1 MAGVV
6 SGGSGIRRRSRSG
19 NHRPQSDIN
28 ITPMVDVMLVLL
40 IIFMVTAPLL
50 TPGVPVDLPKSKAR
64 LLNQEDKEPLTITIN
79 KSGQI
84 FLQET
89 EIEFAELVPRL
100 TAIAKNGYDQRIL
113 VRGDTAVDYGSV
125 MRVMGELN
133 VAGFRRIGLVTG
145 PHRDPAKKQ
154 Q

>member
-1 MAGVV
+1 MAGVMS
-6 SGGSGIRRRSRSG
+6 SGGSSRRRSRT
-19 NHRPQSDIN
+19 NLRPNSDIN

-50 TPGVPVDLPKSKAR
+50 TPGVPVDLPKAKAK
-64 LLNQEDKEPLTITIN
+64 LLSEEDKEPLTVTID
-79 KSGQI
+79 KSGKV
-84 FLQET
+84 FLQDT
-89 EIEFAELVPRL
+89 AVDVSELVPRL

-145 PHRDPAKKQ
+145 QPREPAKKQ

>member
-1 MAGVV
+1 MAGAA
-6 SGGSGIRRRSRSG
+6 SNGGGIRRRSRTI
-19 NHRPQSDIN
+19 HRPQSDIN

-50 TPGVPVDLPKSKAR
+50 TPGVPVDLPKAKAR

-84 FLQET
+84 YLQET

-100 TAIAKNGYDQRIL
+100 KAIAANGYDQRIL

-145 PHRDPAKKQ
+145 SPRESAKKQ

>member
-1 MAGVV
+1 MAGVMN
-6 SGGSGIRRRSRSG
+6 SGGSSRRRSRT
-19 NHRPQSDIN
+19 NLRPNSDIN

-50 TPGVPVDLPKSKAR
+50 TPGVPVDLPKAKAK
-64 LLNQEDKEPLTITIN
+64 LLSEEDKEPLTVTIDKN
-79 KSGQI
+79 GQV
-84 FLQET
+84 FLQDT
-89 EIEFAELVPRL
+89 QIDVSELVPRL

-145 PHRDPAKKQ
+145 QPRDPAKKQ

>member
-1 MAGVV
+1 MAGVMN
-6 SGGSGIRRRSRSG
+6 SGGSSRRRSRT
-19 NHRPQSDIN
+19 NLRPNSDIN

-50 TPGVPVDLPKSKAR
+50 TPGVPVDLPKAKAK
-64 LLNQEDKEPLTITIN
+64 LLSEEDKEPLTITID
-79 KSGQI
+79 KTGQI
-84 FLQET
+84 FLQDT
-89 EIEFAELVPRL
+89 RIDVAELVPRL

-145 PHRDPAKKQ
+145 QPREPAKQ
-154 Q
+154 QQ

>member
-1 MAGVV
+1 MAGTV
-6 SGGSGIRRRSRSG
+6 SGGSSTRRRGRAG
-19 NHRPQSDIN
+19 GLRPQSDIN
-28 ITPMVDVMLVLL
+28 ITPLVDVMLVLL

-50 TPGVPVDLPKSKAR
+50 TPGVPVDLPRTKAR
-64 LLNQEDKEPLTITIN
+64 QLNDADKEPLTITID
-79 KSGQI
+79 KQGRI

-100 TAIAKNGYDQRIL
+100 TAIARNGYDQRIL

-145 PHRDPAKKQ
+145 QQSAPDKKQ
-154 Q
+154 P